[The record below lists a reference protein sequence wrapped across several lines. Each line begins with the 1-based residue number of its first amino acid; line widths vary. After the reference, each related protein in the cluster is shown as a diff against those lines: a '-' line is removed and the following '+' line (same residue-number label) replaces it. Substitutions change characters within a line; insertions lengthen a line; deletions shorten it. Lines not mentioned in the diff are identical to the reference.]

1 MARYTDDSK
10 ERVRDAIDMIDL
22 VGTRAE
28 LRRAGADSYTGLCP
42 FHDERTPSFSVT
54 PSKKMYYC
62 FGCQAAGDPFT
73 FAMETQGLDFPGAL
87 EWLADRYD
95 VKLELAEQD
104 PRALARRAHEER
116 LQALLERTCGYYER
130 YLWESEE
137 AVRAR
142 DYLAGRGLEEALLR
156 RFRVGYAPSAYD
168 RVLLA
173 SRRGGFSEQELLQ
186 AGLVQ
191 RSSDQPGRVYD
202 RFRARITFPLCDGR
216 GRVVGFGARAM
227 RAEDP
232 AKYLNSSESD
242 IFHKREHLFG
252 EHLARRPAARAG
264 AVVLCEGYT
273 DVIAM
278 HQAGV
283 ENCVGS
289 MGTALSAE
297 QVGVLARL
305 APRLI
310 LALDADGAGQAAM
323 LKSAALAAAKR
334 VELRVVPL
342 PPGSDPA
349 DVLQRE
355 GAAALPALV
364 DRAVAFVR
372 FRVERILAA
381 GELGTPEGRDRVL
394 EELRP
399 VFAEIGP
406 GAMREELEREVAA
419 RLGVSERTIERVLG
433 QGAARP
439 AGATAPPGA
448 ALAAGAPLTRA
459 ALDAGERTEY
469 AFLELCIALPERGSA
484 LLGEIDIDATFANPL
499 TRTAAERL
507 RASIESPAVDEQESA
522 LRALLTK
529 LAVIAST
536 LDAMPGQLEVAVRQ
550 LELARIERLIESL
563 RAGGGAGVEQLGHER
578 AEIKAELDEW
588 MARALGETAAPAR

>member
-1 MARYTDDSK
+1 MPRYTDDSK
-10 ERVRDAIDMIDL
+10 ERVRDAVDMIDL
-22 VGTRAE
+22 VGTRVE

-42 FHDERTPSFSVT
+42 FHEERTPSFSVT

-62 FGCQAAGDPFT
+62 FGCQASGDPFT
-73 FAMETQGLDFPGAL
+73 FAMETEGFDFPGAL
-87 EWLADRYD
+87 ER
-95 VKLELAEQD
+95 LAERYNVTLEVVEED
-104 PRALARRAHEER
+104 PRASARRAHEAR

-137 AVRAR
+137 AAKAR
-142 DYLAGRGLEEALLR
+142 DYLAGRGLEEAVLR

-173 SRRGGFSEQELLQ
+173 SRRGGFSEQELLE

-191 RSSDQPGRVYD
+191 RSIDRPGRVYD
-202 RFRARITFPLCDGR
+202 RFRSRITFPLCDRR
-216 GRVVGFGARAM
+216 GRVIGFGARAM

-232 AKYLNSSESD
+232 AKYVNSAESP

-252 EHLARRPAARAG
+252 VHLAQSAAARAG

-289 MGTALSAE
+289 MGTALTAE
-297 QVGVLARL
+297 QVGVLTRL

-323 LKSAALAAAKR
+323 LKSAALVAAKR

-349 DVLQRE
+349 DVLARE

-364 DRAVAFVR
+364 ARAVAFVR

-381 GELGTPEGRDRVL
+381 GERDTPEGRDRIL

-399 VFAEIGP
+399 VFAELGP
-406 GAMREELEREVAA
+406 GAMREELEREVSAQ
-419 RLGVSERTIERVLG
+419 LGVSERTLERVLG
-433 QGAARP
+433 GSAARQP
-439 AGATAPPGA
+439 AGEVSVP
-448 ALAAGAPLTRA
+448 
-459 ALDAGERTEY
+459 ALDAGERTEC

-484 LLGEIDIDATFANPL
+484 LLGEIAIDVMFANPL

-507 RASIESPAVDEQESA
+507 RASIESPAVEAEESA
-522 LRALLTK
+522 LRTLLTK

-550 LELARIERLIESL
+550 LDLARIERAIEGV

-578 AEIKAELDEW
+578 AEVQAELAEW
-588 MARALGETAAPAR
+588 LVRALEETAAPAR

>member
-1 MARYTDDSK
+1 MPRYTDDSK
-10 ERVRDAIDMIDL
+10 ERVRDAVDMIDL
-22 VGTRAE
+22 VGTRVE

-62 FGCQAAGDPFT
+62 FGCQASGDPFT
-73 FAMETQGLDFPGAL
+73 FAMETEGFDFPGAL
-87 EWLADRYD
+87 ER
-95 VKLELAEQD
+95 LAERYNVTLEVVEED
-104 PRALARRAHEER
+104 PQASARRAHEAR

-137 AVRAR
+137 AAKAR
-142 DYLAGRGLEEALLR
+142 DYLAGRGLEEAVLK
-156 RFRVGYAPSAYD
+156 RFRVGYAPSAWD

-173 SRRGGFSEQELLQ
+173 SRRGGFSEQELLE

-191 RSSDQPGRVYD
+191 RSIDQPGRVYD
-202 RFRARITFPLCDGR
+202 RFRARITFPLCDRR
-216 GRVVGFGARAM
+216 GRVIGFGARAM

-232 AKYLNSSESD
+232 AKYVNSAESP

-252 EHLARRPAARAG
+252 VHLAQSAAARAG

-289 MGTALSAE
+289 MGTALTAE
-297 QVGVLARL
+297 QVGVLTRL

-323 LKSAALAAAKR
+323 LKSAALVAAKR

-349 DVLQRE
+349 DVLARE
-355 GAAALPALV
+355 GAVALPALV
-364 DRAVAFVR
+364 ERAVAFVR

-381 GELGTPEGRDRVL
+381 GERDTPEGRDRIL

-399 VFAEIGP
+399 VFAELGP
-406 GAMREELEREVAA
+406 GAMREELEREVSAQ
-419 RLGVSERTIERVLG
+419 LGVSERTLERVLG
-433 QGAARP
+433 GSAARQP
-439 AGATAPPGA
+439 AGEVTVP
-448 ALAAGAPLTRA
+448 ALG
-459 ALDAGERTEY
+459 AGERTEC

-484 LLGEIDIDATFANPL
+484 LLGEIAIDVMFANPL

-507 RASIESPAVDEQESA
+507 RASIESPAVEAEETA
-522 LRALLTK
+522 LRTLLTK

-550 LELARIERLIESL
+550 LDLARIERAIEGV
-563 RAGGGAGVEQLGHER
+563 RAGAGAGVEQLGHER
-578 AEIKAELDEW
+578 AEVQAELAEW
-588 MARALGETAAPAR
+588 LVRALEETAAPAR

>member
-1 MARYTDDSK
+1 MPRYTDDSK
-10 ERVRDAIDMIDL
+10 ERVRDAVDMIDL
-22 VGTRAE
+22 VGTRVE
-28 LRRAGADSYTGLCP
+28 LRRSGADSYTGLCP

-62 FGCQAAGDPFT
+62 FGCQASGDPFT
-73 FAMETQGLDFPGAL
+73 FAMETEGFDFPGAL
-87 EWLADRYD
+87 EMLADRYN
-95 VKLELAEQD
+95 VTLELAEED
-104 PRALARRAHEER
+104 PRAAARRAHEAR

-130 YLWESEE
+130 YLWESDE
-137 AVRAR
+137 AAKAR
-142 DYLAGRGLEEALLR
+142 DYLAGRGLEEAVLR

-173 SRRGGFSEQELLQ
+173 SRRGGFSEQELLE

-191 RSSDQPGRVYD
+191 RSVDRPGRVYD
-202 RFRARITFPLCDGR
+202 RFRARITFPLCDRR
-216 GRVVGFGARAM
+216 GRVVGFGARAI
-227 RAEDP
+227 RAEDQ
-232 AKYLNSSESD
+232 AKYLNSAESP

-252 EHLARRPAARAG
+252 VHLAQTAAARAG
-264 AVVLCEGYT
+264 EVVLCEGYT

-289 MGTALSAE
+289 MGTALTVE

-323 LKSAALAAAKR
+323 LKSAALVAAKR

-349 DVLQRE
+349 DVLRRE

-364 DRAVAFVR
+364 ERAVAFVR

-381 GELGTPEGRDRVL
+381 GERGTPEGRDRIL
-394 EELRP
+394 EQLRP
-399 VFAEIGP
+399 VFAELGP
-406 GAMREELEREVAA
+406 GAMREELAREVSSQ
-419 RLGVSERTIERVLG
+419 LGVSERTIERVLDAG
-433 QGAARP
+433 GGA
-439 AGATAPPGA
+439 PGA
-448 ALAAGAPLTRA
+448 AAGASVP
-459 ALDAGERTEY
+459 ALDAGERTEC

-484 LLGEIDIDATFANPL
+484 LLGEIDVDAMFASPL

-507 RASIESPAVDEQESA
+507 RASIDSPAIHSGEGGLE
-522 LRALLTK
+522 ALLTK

-550 LELARIERLIESL
+550 LDLARIERAIDGV

-578 AEIKAELDEW
+578 AEVQAELAEW
-588 MARALGETAAPAR
+588 LLRALEETAATAR

>member
-1 MARYTDDSK
+1 MPRYTDDSK
-10 ERVRDAIDMIDL
+10 ERVRDAVDMIDL
-22 VGTRAE
+22 VGTRVE

-42 FHDERTPSFSVT
+42 FHDERTPSFNVT

-62 FGCQAAGDPFT
+62 FGCQASGDPFT
-73 FAMETQGLDFPGAL
+73 FAMETEGLDFPGAL
-87 EWLADRYD
+87 ERLADRYN
-95 VKLELAEQD
+95 VTLELAEED
-104 PRALARRAHEER
+104 PRAAARRVHEAR
-116 LQALLERTCGYYER
+116 LQGLLERTCGYYER

-137 AVRAR
+137 AARAR
-142 DYLAGRGLEEALLR
+142 AYLAGRGLEEAVLR
-156 RFRVGYAPSAYD
+156 RFRVGYAPSAWD

-173 SRRGGFSEQELLQ
+173 SRRGGFSEQELLE

-191 RSSDQPGRVYD
+191 RSIDQPGRVYD
-202 RFRARITFPLCDGR
+202 RFRKRIMFPLCDRR

-227 RAEDP
+227 SADDP
-232 AKYLNSSESD
+232 AKYVNSAESD

-252 EHLARRPAARAG
+252 VHLAQTAAARAG

-289 MGTALSAE
+289 MGTALTAE
-297 QVGVLARL
+297 QVGVLTRL

-323 LKSAALAAAKR
+323 LKSAALVQAKR

-349 DVLQRE
+349 DVLGRE
-355 GAAALPALV
+355 GPAALAALV
-364 DRAVAFVR
+364 ERAVAFVR
-372 FRVERILAA
+372 FRVERTLAG
-381 GELGTPEGRDRVL
+381 GERGTPEGRDRIL
-394 EELRP
+394 KELRP
-399 VFAEIGP
+399 VFAELGP
-406 GAMREELEREVAA
+406 GAMREELEREVSAQ
-419 RLGVSERTIERVLG
+419 LGVSERTVEQVLG
-433 QGAARP
+433 GSGARQA
-439 AGATAPPGA
+439 
-448 ALAAGAPLTRA
+448 AAGVSAP
-459 ALDAGERTEY
+459 ALDAGERTEF

-484 LLGEIDIDATFANPL
+484 LLGEIAIDAMFGNPL

-507 RASIESPAVDEQESA
+507 RASIESPAVDAEESA
-522 LRALLTK
+522 LRTLLTK

-536 LDAMPGQLEVAVRQ
+536 LEAMPGQLEVAVRQ
-550 LELARIERLIESL
+550 LDLARIERAIEGV

-578 AEIKAELDEW
+578 AEVQTELAEWLV
-588 MARALGETAAPAR
+588 RALEETAATAR

>member
-1 MARYTDDSK
+1 MPRYTDDSK
-10 ERVRDAIDMIDL
+10 ERVRDAVDMIDL
-22 VGTRAE
+22 VGTRVE

-42 FHDERTPSFSVT
+42 FHDERTPSFSLT

-62 FGCQAAGDPFT
+62 FGCQASGDPFT
-73 FAMETQGLDFPGAL
+73 FAMETEGLDFPGAL
-87 EWLADRYD
+87 ERLAERYN
-95 VKLELAEQD
+95 VTLELAEED
-104 PRALARRAHEER
+104 PRAAARRAHEAR
-116 LQALLERTCGYYER
+116 LQGLLERTCGYYER

-137 AVRAR
+137 AAKAR
-142 DYLAGRGLEEALLR
+142 EYLIGRGLEEAVLR
-156 RFRVGYAPSAYD
+156 RFRVGYAPSAWD

-173 SRRGGFSEQELLQ
+173 SRRDGFSEQELLQ

-202 RFRARITFPLCDGR
+202 RFRKRITFPLCDRR
-216 GRVVGFGARAM
+216 GRVIGFGARAM
-227 RAEDP
+227 SAEHQ
-232 AKYLNSSESD
+232 AKYLNSADSD

-252 EHLARRPAARAG
+252 VHLAQTAAAKAG

-289 MGTALSAE
+289 MGTALTAE
-297 QVGVLARL
+297 QVAVLARL

-323 LKSAALAAAKR
+323 LKSAALLAAKR
-334 VELRVVPL
+334 VELRVVQL

-349 DVLQRE
+349 DVLGRE
-355 GAAALPALV
+355 GAAALPVLV

-381 GELGTPEGRDRVL
+381 GQRDTPEGRDRIL
-394 EELRP
+394 EQLRP

-406 GAMREELEREVAA
+406 GAMREELEREVSAQ
-419 RLGVSERTIERVLG
+419 LGVSERTIERVLG
-433 QGAARP
+433 AGGDTSEAA
-439 AGATAPPGA
+439 AGA
-448 ALAAGAPLTRA
+448 ALP
-459 ALDAGERTEY
+459 ALDAGERTEC

-484 LLGEIDIDATFANPL
+484 LLGEIDVDAMFANPL
-499 TRTAAERL
+499 TRTAAQRL
-507 RASIESPAVDEQESA
+507 RASIESPAVEADESA
-522 LRALLTK
+522 LETLLTK

-550 LELARIERLIESL
+550 LDLARIQRAIDGV

-578 AEIKAELDEW
+578 AEVQAELAEW
-588 MARALGETAAPAR
+588 LVRALEETAAPAR

>member
-1 MARYTDDSK
+1 MTTGSEMPRYTDDSK
-10 ERVRDAIDMIDL
+10 ERVRDAVDMIDL
-22 VGTRAE
+22 VGTRVE

-62 FGCQAAGDPFT
+62 FGCQASGDPFT
-73 FAMETQGLDFPGAL
+73 FAMETEGFDFPGAL
-87 EWLADRYD
+87 ER
-95 VKLELAEQD
+95 LAERYNVTLEVVEED
-104 PRALARRAHEER
+104 PAASARRAHEAR

-137 AVRAR
+137 AAKAR
-142 DYLAGRGLEEALLR
+142 GYLAGRGLEEAVLR

-173 SRRGGFSEQELLQ
+173 SRRGGFSEQELLE

-191 RSSDQPGRVYD
+191 RSIDRPGRVYD
-202 RFRARITFPLCDGR
+202 RFRSRITFPLCDRR
-216 GRVVGFGARAM
+216 GRVIGFGARAM

-232 AKYLNSSESD
+232 AKYVNSAESP

-252 EHLARRPAARAG
+252 VHLAQSAAARAG

-289 MGTALSAE
+289 MGTALTAE
-297 QVGVLARL
+297 QVGVLTRL

-323 LKSAALAAAKR
+323 LKSAALVAAKR

-349 DVLQRE
+349 DVLARE
-355 GAAALPALV
+355 GAVALPALV
-364 DRAVAFVR
+364 ERAVAFVR

-381 GELGTPEGRDRVL
+381 GERDTPEGRDRIL

-399 VFAEIGP
+399 VFAELGP
-406 GAMREELEREVAA
+406 GAMREELEREVSAQ
-419 RLGVSERTIERVLG
+419 LGVSERTLERVLG
-433 QGAARP
+433 ASAARHP
-439 AGATAPPGA
+439 AGEVSVP
-448 ALAAGAPLTRA
+448 
-459 ALDAGERTEY
+459 ALDAGERTEC

-484 LLGEIDIDATFANPL
+484 LLGEIAIDVMFANPL

-507 RASIESPAVDEQESA
+507 RASIESPAVEAEESA
-522 LRALLTK
+522 LRTLLTK

-550 LELARIERLIESL
+550 LDLARIERAIEGV

-578 AEIKAELDEW
+578 AEVQAELAEW
-588 MARALGETAAPAR
+588 LVRALEETAAPAR

>member
-1 MARYTDDSK
+1 MPRYTDDSK
-10 ERVRDAIDMIDL
+10 ERVRDAVDMIDL
-22 VGTRAE
+22 VGTRVE

-42 FHDERTPSFSVT
+42 FHDERTPSFNVT

-62 FGCQAAGDPFT
+62 FGCQASGDPFT
-73 FAMETQGLDFPGAL
+73 FAMETEGFDFPGAL
-87 EWLADRYD
+87 EMLAERYN
-95 VKLELAEQD
+95 VTLELAEED
-104 PRALARRAHEER
+104 PRAAARRTHEAR

-130 YLWESEE
+130 YLWESDE
-137 AVRAR
+137 AARAR
-142 DYLAGRGLEEALLR
+142 DYLAGRGLEEAVLR
-156 RFRVGYAPSAYD
+156 RFRVGYAPSAWD

-173 SRRGGFSEQELLQ
+173 SRRGGFSEQELLE

-191 RSSDQPGRVYD
+191 RSIDQPGRVYD
-202 RFRARITFPLCDGR
+202 RFRTRITFPLCDRR

-232 AKYLNSSESD
+232 AKYVNSSESP
-242 IFHKREHLFG
+242 IFRKREHLFG
-252 EHLARRPAARAG
+252 VHLAQTAAARAG

-289 MGTALSAE
+289 MGTALTAE

-323 LKSAALAAAKR
+323 LKSAALVAAKR

-342 PPGSDPA
+342 PAGSDPA
-349 DVLQRE
+349 DVLKRE

-364 DRAVAFVR
+364 ERAVAFVR
-372 FRVERILAA
+372 FRVERILAG
-381 GELGTPEGRDRVL
+381 GERGTPEGRDRIL
-394 EELRP
+394 EQLRP
-399 VFAEIGP
+399 VFAELGP
-406 GAMREELEREVAA
+406 GAMREELEREVSAQ
-419 RLGVSERTIERVLG
+419 LGVSERTVERVLG
-433 QGAARP
+433 GSGAPQA
-439 AGATAPPGA
+439 
-448 ALAAGAPLTRA
+448 AAGVSAP
-459 ALDAGERTEY
+459 ALDAGERTEF

-484 LLGEIDIDATFANPL
+484 LLGEIAIDAMFANLL

-507 RASIESPAVDEQESA
+507 RASIESPAVHAEESA
-522 LRALLTK
+522 LRTLLTK

-536 LDAMPGQLEVAVRQ
+536 LEAMPGQLEVAVRQ
-550 LELARIERLIESL
+550 LDLARIERAIEGV
-563 RAGGGAGVEQLGHER
+563 RAGAGAGVEQLGHER
-578 AEIKAELDEW
+578 AEVQAELAEW
-588 MARALGETAAPAR
+588 LVRALEETAATAR

>member
-1 MARYTDDSK
+1 MPRYTDDSK
-10 ERVRDAIDMIDL
+10 ERVRDAVDMVDL
-22 VGTRAE
+22 VGTRVE
-28 LRRAGADSYTGLCP
+28 LRRAGPDSYSGLCP
-42 FHDERTPSFSVT
+42 FHDERTPSFNLT

-62 FGCQAAGDPFT
+62 FGCQASGDPFT
-73 FAMETQGLDFPGAL
+73 FAMETEGLDFPGAL
-87 EWLADRYD
+87 ELLAERYN
-95 VKLELAEQD
+95 VTLELAEED
-104 PRALARRAHEER
+104 PRAAARRAHEAR
-116 LQALLERTCGYYER
+116 LQALLERTCVYYER

-137 AVRAR
+137 AAKAR
-142 DYLAGRGLEEALLR
+142 DYLAGRGLEEAVLR

-173 SRRGGFSEQELLQ
+173 SKRGGFNEQELLE

-191 RSSDQPGRVYD
+191 RSVDQPGRVYD
-202 RFRARITFPLCDGR
+202 RFRARITFPLCDRR

-232 AKYLNSSESD
+232 AKYLNSSDSP

-252 EHLARRPAARAG
+252 VHLAQTAAARAG

-297 QVGVLARL
+297 QVAVLARL

-323 LKSAALAAAKR
+323 LKSAALVKAKR
-334 VELRVVPL
+334 IELRVVPL

-349 DVLQRE
+349 DVLGRD

-364 DRAVAFVR
+364 ERAVAFVR
-372 FRVERILAA
+372 FRVERILAG
-381 GELGTPEGRDRVL
+381 GERGTPEGRDRIL

-399 VFAEIGP
+399 VFAELGP
-406 GAMREELEREVAA
+406 GAMREELEREVSSQ
-419 RLGVSERTIERVLG
+419 LGVSERTIERVLG
-433 QGAARP
+433 
-439 AGATAPPGA
+439 AGAGPRGA
-448 ALAAGAPLTRA
+448 AAGASVP
-459 ALDAGERTEY
+459 ALDAGERTEC
-469 AFLELCIALPERGSA
+469 ALLELCIALPERGSA
-484 LLGEIDIDATFANPL
+484 LLGEIDIDAMFANPL
-499 TRTAAERL
+499 TRSAAERL
-507 RASIESPAVDEQESA
+507 RASIDSPVVHTGEGE
-522 LRALLTK
+522 LEALLTK

-536 LDAMPGQLEVAVRQ
+536 LEAMPGQLEVAVRQ
-550 LELARIERLIESL
+550 LDLARIERAIEGV
-563 RAGGGAGVEQLGHER
+563 RAGGGAGIEQLGHER
-578 AEIKAELDEW
+578 AEVQAELAEW
-588 MARALGETAAPAR
+588 LLRALEETAATAR